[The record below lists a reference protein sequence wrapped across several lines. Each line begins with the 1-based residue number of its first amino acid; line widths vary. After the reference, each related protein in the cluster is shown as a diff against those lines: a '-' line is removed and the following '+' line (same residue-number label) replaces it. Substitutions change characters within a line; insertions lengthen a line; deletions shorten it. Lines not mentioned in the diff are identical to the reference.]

1 MDFKRGFTFIELVVS
16 LALMS
21 ILLSVCIPIFRDYNK
36 LKQSTLLD
44 ISSTEL
50 LSDLRLCQETA
61 KYEGNTCNIYFN
73 SAERSY
79 YIYTRRDAYDHVI
92 KRKNL
97 PQGIRFDNTRSTYT
111 KSMLSF
117 DRVGKPL
124 PNPCTIA
131 IINNI
136 GQHKSITITVAT
148 DYISIKDE

>member
-1 MDFKRGFTFIELVVS
+1 MDFKRGFTLIELAVS
-16 LALMS
+16 LALIS
-21 ILLSVCIPIFRDYNK
+21 ILLSVCIPIFTDYNK
-36 LKQSTLLD
+36 LKQSTFLD

-50 LSDLRLCQETA
+50 LNDLRLCQETA
-61 KYEGNTCNIYFN
+61 KYEGNTYNIYFN

-79 YIYTRRDAYDHVI
+79 IIYTRRNTYDYVLKI
-92 KRKNL
+92 KNL
-97 PQGIRFDNTRSTYT
+97 PQGIRFDNIRSTYT
-111 KSMLSF
+111 KNMLSF
-117 DRVGKPL
+117 DRRGKPL